1 MPWHSLPIYL
11 EIVLGGGVACADAMM
26 MYRGGFP

>member
-1 MPWHSLPIYL
+1 MALPPYYM

-26 MYRGGFP
+26 MYRGRLL